1 MNINNEIY
9 KDNKWECWDKLELCK
24 GLKGNLNENIAKLYQ
39 YNRNHD
45 K

>member
-1 MNINNEIY
+1 MNINNEIC

-24 GLKGNLNENIAKLYQ
+24 GLKGNLNKNVAKLYQ
-39 YNRNHD
+39 YNSNHD